1 MQFFIP
7 SGQGPVTWW
16 KGKPIYITTILIL
29 IHVVALV
36 ITTFMLGVRAD
47 LLIQNLACS
56 ATNFLQGKLWSL
68 FTFPILQVPSFW
80 IFIELLML
88 WMFGMQVEQIMGW
101 KKYLRF
107 YLVLCFSP
115 AVAMLLF
122 APIIRGTLVG
132 TDAANFSIF
141 IAFATFYPD
150 APMLFN
156 TKAKWWA
163 WGLLSLIFLQSFASH
178 DVTGITTLCTAGV
191 AYTILRFQGVQGGF
205 SWVSRWKENRQLK
218 RWEAMNQK
226 RHEESTEYYV
236 QNRVDP
242 ILDKIAREGI
252 QSLTNEERN
261 ILAKAKD
268 KLESP

>member
-1 MQFFIP
+1 MP
-7 SGQGPVTWW
+7 SGQSPVTWW

-29 IHVVALV
+29 IHAGALL
-36 ITTFMLGVRAD
+36 ITTFILGVGAH
-47 LLIQNLACS
+47 LLIENLAFS
-56 ATNFLQGKLWSL
+56 MPNLLQGKLWSL

-88 WMFGMQVEQIMGW
+88 WMFGMQVEQVMGW
-101 KKYLRF
+101 KKFLKF
-107 YLVLCFSP
+107 YLVLCLSP
-115 AVAMLLF
+115 AVAMILF
-122 APIIRGTLVG
+122 APIVRGTLAG
-132 TDAANFSIF
+132 TDAANFSVF

-150 APMLFN
+150 AQMLFN

-163 WGLLSLIFLQSFASH
+163 WGLLALIFLQSFAYH
-178 DVTGITTLCTAGV
+178 DVIGITTLFTAGV
-191 AYTILRFQGVQGGF
+191 AYMVLRIQGVQGGF
-205 SWVSRWKENRQLK
+205 AWVGRWKEKRQLQ

-226 RHEESTEYYV
+226 RREESPEYYV
-236 QNRVDP
+236 QNQVDP

-268 KLESP
+268 KLGSS